1 MDESTEAAQSGSEAF
16 ANLNRQAQRAGASI
30 AAALAAGQVEGRK
43 LDDVL
48 RNVGTRLG
56 DVALRTAGTSLARSL
71 TTTLAQTLTSGISSV
86 AGSAVSLAAPA
97 SLLGFGG
104 AESGT
109 AGSAASSTSAPQA
122 ARPLLVT
129 MNISTPDAESFR
141 SSEAQVSAALARAV
155 QRGQRSL

>member
-1 MDESTEAAQSGSEAF
+1 MDEATEAAQTGGEAF

-48 RNVGTRLG
+48 RNVGIRLG
-56 DVALRTAGTSLARSL
+56 AVALRTAGSSLAGAL
-71 TTTLAQTLTSGISSV
+71 TTTLAQTLSSGISSV

-104 AESGT
+104 SESSFSDSSP
-109 AGSAASSTSAPQA
+109 SASAAPQA
-122 ARPLLVT
+122 VRSLAVT